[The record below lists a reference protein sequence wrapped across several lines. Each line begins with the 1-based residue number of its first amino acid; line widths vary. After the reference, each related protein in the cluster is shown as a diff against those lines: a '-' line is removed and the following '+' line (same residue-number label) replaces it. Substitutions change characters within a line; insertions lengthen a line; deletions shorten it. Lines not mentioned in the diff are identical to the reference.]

1 MRETG
6 RGLLHSRKSSDG
18 LNGRSRRHHAGFG
31 AAQCGNP
38 AHARVNAVQAIT
50 VESDGQKI
58 LEIEHHQSIKT
69 YSAMP
74 TRKAHC
80 WPLRAKFQNKT
91 NTPATNPLMIRSSAN
106 PLWPASCASPSTSSA
121 MPSPKMKRIPAP
133 LIDSTELII

>member
-58 LEIEHHQSIKT
+58 LEIEHHQSIK
-69 YSAMP
+69 SVPCHAD
-74 TRKAHC
+74 KKG
-80 WPLRAKFQNKT
+80 PL
-91 NTPATNPLMIRSSAN
+91 
-106 PLWPASCASPSTSSA
+106 
-121 MPSPKMKRIPAP
+121 RIPAP
-133 LIDSTELII
+133 LIDSTELIIESTGTVINQFAPAFTTRSARSFCSTTLAIDGCGVPLNPTPGPDIVSA